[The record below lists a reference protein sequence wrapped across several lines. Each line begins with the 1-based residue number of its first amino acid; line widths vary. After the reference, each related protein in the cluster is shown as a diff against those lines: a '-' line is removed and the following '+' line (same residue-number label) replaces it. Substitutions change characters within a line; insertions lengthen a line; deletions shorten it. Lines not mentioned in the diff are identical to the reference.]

1 MPVYRLSTLSQADIT
16 RLLAWTSDRFGDMAR
31 RRYEALL
38 ITALRDLA
46 ADPGRNGTIPRP
58 ELGESVRSYHNRA
71 RTAKGM
77 VRAPRH
83 LLLYRVLHPD
93 IIGIGR
99 VLHDSMELERHL
111 PEDYG
116 DE

>member
-1 MPVYRLSTLSQADIT
+1 M
-16 RLLAWTSDRFGDMAR
+16 LAWTSDRFGDIAR

-58 ELGESVRSYHNRA
+58 ELGESVRSYHLRHSRDRA
-71 RTAKGM
+71 RTAEGM
-77 VRAPRH
+77 VREPRH
-83 LLLYRVLHPD
+83 LLLYRVVRPD

-99 VLHDSMELERHL
+99 VLHDSMEPERHL